1 MNKKITFLSFFIL
14 FVNIANAQNYNLN
27 LLLDNQ
33 SSKYLQSIKSE
44 TKSLFSSNDK
54 IKYNVN
60 ICEKS
65 CEKFIGS
72 NNITILKQSQK
83 LNKKKNTH
91 ILTYN
96 FISNS
101 YDKNRVIRATALS
114 IYEYLKENK
123 KTKSV
128 YLENKISKL
137 LEIKEDKDLLTE
149 GQLKLKDIFALALKN
164 NFQIQQNQNS
174 SRLDKLNIDKSKSS
188 FKPKIDFYSNLIQ
201 IDKDRAK
208 YSNGLYSEGNLEA
221 GLTLTQVIYSDKII
235 QNIKIK
241 KLLEKSNTNSI
252 KAQND
257 VILYKVLI
265 TYLNVI
271 KANKYHKIIK
281 IKYNFIKQNLEF
293 SKQRV
298 EIGVDDRADIYRW
311 ESESANVNIELA
323 NSRKQLESLKIE
335 LANLLQIKKDFLFKE
350 YSMSSN
356 IFKLLNNDAIK
367 YIANKKVQQLFL
379 NDIIFSHTRLKQLK
393 ELINAKN
400 EEYKMNKSSRYL
412 PTVVFQGDISKT
424 IERYGIDDPYNT
436 RYWDDKEFEA
446 VINLSLPLYEGGLK
460 SIDIEKNEVE
470 LVNLK
475 LQYNDV
481 KSLIEKNV
489 ELNYNSLKKSYEKIS
504 FSKISQEYSKKNY
517 QLIQDKYR
525 NGKENIIS
533 LLDAQNSYIVS
544 KLNENISIIDYLVDL
559 SSIYFFS
566 GNIEILVDENKK
578 LALEE
583 NILNAIK
590 SKGLLNE

>member
-393 ELINAKN
+393 ELINAKS